1 MLFQYIKYMK
11 QNIFVQ
17 NIFVY
22 QENILHPFSR
32 TRMLR
37 NKVCFYPEHR
47 TWANGDRLLGIE
59 TGWRWRCK
67 SLTETRKYLRGKPVF
82 SDYSFLIL
90 EKLWVQFIMLSVYL
104 ANQHVFPHN
113 TFLTSYVGKIIW
125 NSPIKIIII
134 SMCWG
139 WTIQY
144 N

>member
-1 MLFQYIKYMK
+1 MLFQFIKYTK

-32 TRMLR
+32 SRMLR

-47 TWANGDRLLGIE
+47 TWANGNWLLGIE

-67 SLTETRKYLRGKPVF
+67 SLTEQENIWEGNPYSLIT
-82 SDYSFLIL
+82 YSFLIL
-90 EKLWVQFIMLSVYL
+90 EKLGVQFIVLSFYL

-113 TFLTSYVGKIIW
+113 IFLTSYVGKIMW
-125 NSPIKIIII
+125 NSHIKIIII
-134 SMCWG
+134 SMF
-139 WTIQY
+139 
-144 N
+144 